1 MKKVLLVIIPLLIL
15 SIILLPACGISK
27 ETYDGVVAEKDAAQK
42 QLTSLQEES
51 KTKYDSAVA
60 EKDAAQKKFDDL
72 KAKVSTLIVAGDTVR
87 GSLTA
92 DWGPICALT
101 SQWHRGEEVV
111 WRFRIWDPETGN
123 QLPANPVDLV
133 ASKPDPDQLKKLVEG
148 LTATVHLSDGQSFP
162 ARFAG
167 HGGTKDAKA
176 DYFWAAAWNIPA
188 DYPTGTLE
196 DSVTIEWTA
205 GGKTGTS
212 QPFKVS
218 SSMLV
223 IVEK

>member
-1 MKKVLLVIIPLLIL
+1 MKKVLLVVIPLLIL
-15 SIILLPACGISK
+15 TIILLPACGISK
-27 ETYDGVVAEKDAAQK
+27 ETYDSVVAEKDAAQK

-51 KTKYDSAVA
+51 KSNYDSVVA

-72 KAKVSTLIVAGDTVR
+72 KAKVNNLIVAGDTVR

-101 SQWHRGEEVV
+101 SQWHRGEEVT
-111 WRFRIWDPETGN
+111 WRIRIWDPETGN
-123 QLPANPVDLV
+123 QLPANPEDLV
-133 ASKPDPDQLKKLVEG
+133 ASKPDPDQLTKLVEG
-148 LTATVHLSDGQSFP
+148 ITATVHLSDGQSFP
-162 ARFAG
+162 MRFGG
-167 HGGTKDAKA
+167 HPGGDKPRT
-176 DYFWAAAWNIPA
+176 DYFWAGVWEIPA

-196 DSVTIEWTA
+196 DWVTVEWTS

-218 SSMLV
+218 SSMLT
-223 IVEK
+223 ILK